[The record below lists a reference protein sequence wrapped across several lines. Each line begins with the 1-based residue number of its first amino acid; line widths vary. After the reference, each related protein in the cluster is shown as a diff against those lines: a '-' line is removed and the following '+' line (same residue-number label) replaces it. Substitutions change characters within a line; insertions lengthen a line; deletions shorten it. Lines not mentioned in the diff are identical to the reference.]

1 MRLDIRVSQLIS
13 LVERWS
19 GRSRTKPSPMVRR
32 ILAAPPTARQGGCRG
47 GDARQKSSAYERE
60 ARFEALGGHRGGSR
74 KVICLACS
82 EGRNRAS
89 FSLFIYHLGS
99 TRPQHRGGPS
109 RRRQQAA
116 WHTHADI
123 IGRAKVAP
131 TPINVCTVCWRAPRF
146 YPLPAKMRLCDPIQL
161 CRIAVALPAPSD
173 RVLPL
178 PCFDK
183 RREEK
188 IYLIY
193 HIYLF

>member
-1 MRLDIRVSQLIS
+1 
-13 LVERWS
+13 
-19 GRSRTKPSPMVRR
+19 MVRSLQNEAEPDGATNPR
-32 ILAAPPTARQGGCRG
+32 STADRQPGREGAEEETHGKNHLRTS
-47 GDARQKSSAYERE
+47 ARPDLKRW
-60 ARFEALGGHRGGSR
+60 GHRGGSR

>member
-1 MRLDIRVSQLIS
+1 MGLSSRFHELPGDKQQTNSPTPLRLDIRVSQLIS

-123 IGRAKVAP
+123 IGRAK
-131 TPINVCTVCWRAPRF
+131 PR
-146 YPLPAKMRLCDPIQL
+146 
-161 CRIAVALPAPSD
+161 
-173 RVLPL
+173 
-178 PCFDK
+178 
-183 RREEK
+183 RR
-188 IYLIY
+188 LIY
-193 HIYLF
+193 VPCAGGHRVFTPCQRNDEAL